1 MSLFN
6 PATKTNTGTLPAPV
20 IELRGLAAKNDLSAW
35 IGGAMLAIGISRI
48 GPTTIANDYQNGG
61 FGFYL
66 IVASYVAFIASV
78 LLLQRAMKIR
88 LSAKE
93 FGVPQ
98 SLVTTGIFK
107 FSRNP
112 IYLAFF
118 MPLASL
124 AYFSLETA
132 IASIVI
138 YVTAMNLTVI
148 RKEERELLGFFGK
161 TYATYRNEVP
171 RWFA

>member
-6 PATKTNTGTLPAPV
+6 PSSTTTDEALPAPV
-20 IELRGLAAKNDLSAW
+20 FELSGIAAKIDLSAW
-35 IGGAMLAIGISRI
+35 IGGAMLAVGISRV
-48 GPTTIANDYQNGG
+48 GPSTIASDYQNGG
-61 FGFYL
+61 IGFYL

-78 LLLQRAMKIR
+78 LFLQRAMRIR

-107 FSRNP
+107 FTRNP

-124 AYFSLETA
+124 GYFSLETA
-132 IASIVI
+132 IASIII
-138 YVTAMNLTVI
+138 YVTAMNLTII
-148 RKEERELLGFFGK
+148 RKEERDLQGIFGQDY
-161 TYATYRNEVP
+161 TTYRNAVP

>member
-6 PATKTNTGTLPAPV
+6 PATKTNSGTLPAPV
-20 IELRGLAAKNDLSAW
+20 IELRGLAAKIDLSAW
-35 IGGAMLAIGISRI
+35 IGGAMLAIGISRV
-48 GPTTIANDYQNGG
+48 GPSTIASDYQNGG

-118 MPLASL
+118 MPLLSFS
-124 AYFSLETA
+124 YFSLETA

>member
-1 MSLFN
+1 MSLFS
-6 PATKTNTGTLPAPV
+6 PSSTNNDCALPAPLF
-20 IELRGLAAKNDLSAW
+20 ELRGVAGKIDLSAW

-48 GPTTIANDYQNGG
+48 GPNMIASDYQNGG
-61 FGFYL
+61 IGFYL
-66 IVASYVAFIASV
+66 IVGSYAAFIVAV
-78 LLLQRAMKIR
+78 LFLQRIMKLR
-88 LSAKE
+88 LSSKA

-98 SLVTTGIFK
+98 SLITTGVFK
-107 FSRNP
+107 FTRNP

-124 AYFSLETA
+124 GYFSLETA
-132 IASIVI
+132 IASIII

-148 RKEERELLGFFGK
+148 RKEERDLQSMFGK